1 MAQVPHAFQDIL
13 GAEVTPTICYSVPAY
28 SAFINKWTL
37 LKEDNPQWA
46 KIIQPGLDKL
56 EDYQECLAET
66 PAYVVAMGKLIQVYI
81 GLK

>member
-1 MAQVPHAFQDIL
+1 L
-13 GAEVTPTICYSVPAY
+13 GAEATPTICYSVPAY

-46 KIIQPGLDKL
+46 EIIQPGLDKL
-56 EDYQECLAET
+56 EDYQDRLADT
-66 PAYVVAMGKLIQVYI
+66 PAYVVAMGKLSQVYI

>member
-1 MAQVPHAFQDIL
+1 L
-13 GAEVTPTICYSVPAY
+13 GAEATPTICYSIPAY

-46 KIIQPGLDKL
+46 KIIQPGLDKV
-56 EDYQECLAET
+56 EDYQDRLADM
-66 PAYVVAMGKLIQVYI
+66 PAYVVAMGKLTQVYI

>member
-1 MAQVPHAFQDIL
+1 M
-13 GAEVTPTICYSVPAY
+13 GAEATPTICYSVPAY

-46 KIIQPGLDKL
+46 KIIQPGLGKL
-56 EDYQECLAET
+56 EDYQDHLADT
-66 PAYVVAMGKLIQVYI
+66 PVYVVAMSELTQVYI

>member
-1 MAQVPHAFQDIL
+1 L

-37 LKEDNPQWA
+37 LKEDNLQWA

-56 EDYQECLAET
+56 EVYQDCLADT
-66 PAYVVAMGKLIQVYI
+66 PAYVVAMGELTQVYI